1 MIRSAA
7 KLSGRHQ
14 VCIAGNCKSSIEW
27 LMILMLIILMLIEW
41 LIILML
47 IVLIVLSK
55 IKQAVCGCGANKK
68 CTALAQI
75 VGQLQACNMDF
86 QSNVGTSRAIWANPV
101 LQALLR
107 AQRLV

>member
-1 MIRSAA
+1 VVIRSAA
-7 KLSGRHQ
+7 ELSGRHQ
-14 VCIAGNCKSSIEW
+14 VCIAGNCKASIEW
-27 LMILMLIILMLIEW
+27 LMILMLIIVAV
-41 LIILML
+41 L
-47 IVLIVLSK
+47 IVLIVLWK
-55 IKQAVCGCGANKK
+55 IKQAVCGCGTNKK

-86 QSNVGTSRAIWANPV
+86 QSNVGTSRAIWADPV